1 MIQVENLTKR
11 FGQLLAVDSVS
22 FTLHRGEMMGLLGP
36 NGAGKT
42 TIMRMMTGYLPPT
55 DGRVLI
61 EGMDMYEQPVEVKRK
76 IGYLP
81 EHPPLYYDMTVREYL
96 VFAAQIRGVPKAEIK
111 ARVELAAER
120 CGVADKLGRLIGN
133 LSKGNRQRVGLAQ
146 AIVHEPEILILDEPT
161 VGLDPKQIIEIRN
174 LIKTLGRE
182 RTVILSTHILQEVTA
197 VCNKVA
203 IINNG
208 RLVVCDYMDRLSDR
222 LSGQTTVRLRLMR
235 PERFPL
241 EKVLGLD
248 GVYEVK
254 PEGDN
259 WFKLGMKNE
268 PALKEEISSLV
279 VREGAGLLEM
289 RSEGLSIEDIF
300 LKVVSGQEGQG

>member
-1 MIQVENLTKR
+1 MIVLESLTKI
-11 FGQLLAVDSVS
+11 FGQHVAVDSVS
-22 FTLHRGEMMGLLGP
+22 LRLERGDTLGLLGP

-42 TIMRMMTGYLPPT
+42 TIMRMITGFLPPT

-61 EGMDMYEQPVEVKRK
+61 MGKEMYDQPLELKRL

-81 EHPPLYYDMTVREYL
+81 EHPPLYLDMTVREYL
-96 VFAAQIRGVPKAEIK
+96 EFVSQIKGVQKPSIK
-111 ARVELAAER
+111 KRIEYAAER

-174 LIKTLGRE
+174 LIRELGRD

-208 RLVVCDYMDRLSDR
+208 RLVVCDYIDRLSDKI
-222 LSGQTTVRLRLMR
+222 SDQTTLRLRVNWPDNF
-235 PERFPL
+235 PEDNIL
-241 EKVLGLD
+241 SLD
-248 GVYEVK
+248 GV
-254 PEGDN
+254 
-259 WFKLGMKNE
+259 LS
-268 PALKEEISSLV
+268 LKEEGDGWFRLGIKNKPELKENISRV
-279 VREGAGLLEM
+279 VVSEGAGLIEM
-289 RSEGLSIEDIF
+289 RTDTVSIEDIF
-300 LKVVSGQEGQG
+300 LKVVSGQE